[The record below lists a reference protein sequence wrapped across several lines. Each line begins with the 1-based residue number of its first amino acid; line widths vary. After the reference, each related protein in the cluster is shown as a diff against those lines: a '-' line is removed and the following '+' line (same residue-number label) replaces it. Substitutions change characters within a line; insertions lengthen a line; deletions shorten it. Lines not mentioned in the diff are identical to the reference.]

1 MDLSADG
8 ETTLVPFVCPDC
20 DGPLSVSVGS
30 EGDFLSFRCAVGH
43 RYSLASLVEGK
54 EERLEH
60 VAWTMYRAVDELA
73 RLLDSVLGLDERYAP
88 REAWDGAADRV
99 QTLRQ
104 QLRRLRAIIEANEP
118 VRLAEPT
125 GRQQ

>member
-1 MDLSADG
+1 M
-8 ETTLVPFVCPDC
+8 PFVCPDC
-20 DGPLSVSVGS
+20 DGPLHVNVGS

-54 EERLEH
+54 EERLEQI
-60 VAWTMYRAVDELA
+60 AWTMYRAIDELA
-73 RLLDSVLGLDERYAP
+73 RLLETVLGLDERYAP
-88 REAWDGAADRV
+88 REAWDGAAERA

-104 QLRRLRAIIEANEP
+104 QVWRLRAIIESNEP

-125 GRQQ
+125 GRRP